1 MTLSPPVWTL
11 EQFMQGVARG
21 IEIFRDERLSEARED
36 YSSHFNEAQSAVE
49 DLLELSTDLATL
61 TQTGGSAVAD
71 AGYLEALRYLAAPPV
86 SFDDL
91 ETLSGVAGRD
101 FENQWPIVVG
111 TILALVDTHRF
122 PWVVDGREPTE
133 AERRAAVVSTAAQIA
148 ARRILTARANESK
161 NAQEELVKAALRAAG
176 FDEVRPRVIS
186 TLRTAP
192 RPGEFCGESMLG
204 SRKADLVVSL
214 WDDRVLA
221 IECKVS
227 NSKINSVKRVKN
239 DAAVKAKL
247 WIQEFGDRLIVPA
260 AVIAGV
266 YHPPNLLSAQHD
278 GLTIWWSHDIAQMI
292 SWINEIKLRLK

>member
-176 FDEVRPRVIS
+176 LDEVRPRVIS

>member
-1 MTLSPPVWTL
+1 MTLSPPLWTL
-11 EQFMQGVARG
+11 EQLTQGVARG
-21 IEIFRDERLSEARED
+21 IEIFRDERLNEARED

-266 YHPPNLLSAQHD
+266 YHPPNLLSAQQD
-278 GLTIWWSHDIAQMI
+278 GLTIWWSHGIAQMI
-292 SWINEIKLRLK
+292 LWINETKPRLK

>member
-1 MTLSPPVWTL
+1 MTLSPPLWTL
-11 EQFMQGVARG
+11 EQLTQGVARG
-21 IEIFRDERLSEARED
+21 IEIFRDERLNEARED

-204 SRKADLVVSL
+204 SRKADLVISL

-247 WIQEFGDRLIVPA
+247 WIQELGDRLIVPA

-292 SWINEIKLRLK
+292 LWINETKLRLK

>member
-21 IEIFRDERLSEARED
+21 IEIFRDERLNEARED

-49 DLLELSTDLATL
+49 DLLELTTDLATL
-61 TQTGGSAVAD
+61 TQTGGGAVAD

-176 FDEVRPRVIS
+176 LDEVRPRVIS